1 MKKFPYILL
10 LLIVS
15 FNANSQTFYNENTI
29 QDIRIVFSQSNWDA
43 LLDTAEASDA
53 YISAQSVTINGVMYN
68 NVGVKYKGNSS
79 YNPNQ
84 AKNPFHIE
92 LDTYVVD
99 QNYQGYTDIKL
110 NNVIFDPTFVRETVS
125 YSVLRKYMHA
135 PLSNYANVYV
145 NGTLIGLYTNVE
157 SVSKKF
163 VSNHFGSNNN
173 AFFDCSPPAGA
184 GPQTTNL
191 PNLSYLGTNSVS
203 YESAYGMKSVAG
215 WDDLINLTNTLSNNI
230 TNIETILDV
239 DRALWML
246 VYDNLF
252 VNLDSYIG
260 KFKQNYY
267 LYKDDNGRFNPIVW
281 DLNMSFGTF
290 GDSGT
295 GGQLTTASKKTFS
308 HITHST
314 DAAWPLVQ
322 KLLGVPRYKKM
333 YLAHYATMLS
343 ENITTPS
350 YLTTAQT
357 YQTLISS
364 SVTADTNKF
373 YTTAQFTSNLGTT
386 DVNLGMNVASG
397 LTGLMT
403 GRNTHLLS
411 QTDFT
416 NSKPVIS
423 NIVPSSSSPA
433 VGTTIS
439 ITAKVTNT
447 NSNAVFL
454 GYRSATLLPFTKV
467 LMYDDG
473 AHNDGASGDTIY
485 GITMPITTVA
495 TQYYIYAENN
505 SIGAFSPVRAEH
517 EFYSIN
523 GTYPTIAPGTLVV
536 NELMAQNTS
545 TFTDP
550 NGDYSDWIELYNNS
564 SNTINLDNLYA
575 TDTSSNLLKWAFP
588 SGITMAP
595 NSYLIVWADQD
606 LTQTGIHAD
615 FKFSAGGESCILSY
629 PNGVVV
635 DSVNFGIQTSDMGYA
650 RNPNGTGNFVIQ
662 TPTFNANNQ
671 SLATNSFENPKN
683 ILSIYPN
690 PASNQI
696 NVILSDLIEN
706 ENIKIFNQLGQL
718 VLEQKAS
725 NENVINLGTLP
736 SGTYVLS
743 YNKISKKIILLTK

>member
-1 MKKFPYILL
+1 MKKFFPQLL
-10 LLIVS
+10 LLLVS
-15 FNANSQTFYNENTI
+15 ISTHSQNFYNENTI

-43 LLDTAEASDA
+43 LLDTAEATDA

-84 AKNPFHIE
+84 VKNPFHIE

-125 YSVLRKYMHA
+125 YSILRKYMHA

-145 NGTLIGLYTNVE
+145 NGNLIGLYTNVE

-163 VSNHFGSNNN
+163 INNHFGSNNN

-184 GPQTTNL
+184 NPQTTNL
-191 PNLSYLGTNSVS
+191 PNLSYLGTSSAS

-230 TNIETILDV
+230 SNIETILDV

-267 LYKDDNGRFNPIVW
+267 LYKDNNGRFNPIVW

-290 GDSGT
+290 GDPGIGS
-295 GGQLTTASKKTFS
+295 QLTTNTKKTFS
-308 HITHST
+308 HTFHST

-322 KLLGVPRYKKM
+322 KLLEVPRYKKM

-350 YLTTAQT
+350 YLTTAQA

-364 SVTADTNKF
+364 AVATDTNKF

-386 DVNLGMNVASG
+386 DVNLGMNNAAG
-397 LTGLMT
+397 LTGLMS

-411 QTDFT
+411 QADFT

-423 NIVPSSSSPA
+423 NIVPSSNSPA

-439 ITAKVTNT
+439 ITASITNT
-447 NSNAVFL
+447 NTNAVFL
-454 GYRSATLLPFTKV
+454 GYRSATLLPFAKV

-473 AHNDGASGDTIY
+473 AHNDGNSGDNVY
-485 GITMPITTVA
+485 GITMPITSVS

-517 EFYSIN
+517 EFYTIN
-523 GTYPTIAPGTLVV
+523 GTYPTIAPGTLVI

-545 TFTDP
+545 SVTDP
-550 NGDYSDWIELYNNS
+550 NGEYSDWIELYNNS
-564 SNTINLDNLYA
+564 SNTISLDNLYA
-575 TDTSSNLLKWAFP
+575 SDTSSNLLKWAFP
-588 SGITMAP
+588 SGISMAP

-629 PNGVVV
+629 PNGTVV

-671 SLATNSFENPKN
+671 SLATDLFETPKN
-683 ILSIYPN
+683 ILTLYPN

-718 VLEQKAS
+718 VLEKKAS
-725 NENVINLGTLP
+725 YENAINVSSLNT
-736 SGTYVLS
+736 GTYILK

>member
-1 MKKFPYILL
+1 MKKFFPKLL
-10 LLIVS
+10 LLFVS
-15 FNANSQTFYNENTI
+15 IGTHSQNFYNENTI

-43 LLDTAEASDA
+43 LLDIAETTDA
-53 YISAQSVTINGVMYN
+53 YISAQSVTINGAMYN

-84 AKNPFHIE
+84 VKNPFHIE

-184 GPQTTNL
+184 NPQTTNL
-191 PNLSYLGTNSVS
+191 PNLSYLGTSSTS

-230 TNIETILDV
+230 SNIETILDV

-267 LYKDDNGRFNPIVW
+267 LYKDNNGRFNPIVW

-290 GDSGT
+290 GDPGIGS
-295 GGQLTTASKKTFS
+295 QLTTNTKKAFS
-308 HITHST
+308 HTFHST

-322 KLLGVPRYKKM
+322 KLLAVPRYKKM

-364 SVTADTNKF
+364 AVAADSNKF

-386 DVNLGMNVASG
+386 DVNLGMNTASG
-397 LTGLMT
+397 LTGLMS

-416 NSKPVIS
+416 NSKPVIT
-423 NIVPSSSSPA
+423 NILTSSSSPA

-439 ITAKVTNT
+439 ITANVTNT
-447 NSNAVFL
+447 NTNAVFL
-454 GYRSATLLPFTKV
+454 GYRSSTLLPFTKV

-473 AHNDGASGDTIY
+473 AHNDGALGDNVY
-485 GITMPITTVA
+485 GITMPIASVS

-523 GTYPTIAPGTLVV
+523 GTYPTIAPGTLVI

-545 TFTDP
+545 SVTDP

-564 SNTINLDNLYA
+564 SNTISLDNLYA

-635 DSVNFGIQTSDMGYA
+635 DSVNFGIQTSDMSYA

-662 TPTFNANNQ
+662 TPTFNANNE
-671 SLATNSFENPKN
+671 SLATNSFETQKN
-683 ILSIYPN
+683 IISFYPN

-696 NVILSDLIEN
+696 HVTISDFIEN

-725 NENVINLGTLP
+725 NENVINVSSLT
-736 SGTYVLS
+736 SGTYILS
-743 YNKISKKIILLTK
+743 YNQISKKIILLTK

>member
-1 MKKFPYILL
+1 MKKLSIISLL
-10 LLIVS
+10 MIIS
-15 FNANSQTFYNENTI
+15 FETYSQTFYNENNI

-43 LLDTAEASDA
+43 LLDTAEQTDS

-79 YNPNQ
+79 YNPSQ
-84 AKNPFHIE
+84 VKNPFHIE

-110 NNVIFDPTFVRETVS
+110 SNVIFDPTFVRETVS

-145 NGTLIGLYTNVE
+145 NGALIGLYSNIE
-157 SVSKKF
+157 SISKKF
-163 VSNHFGSNNN
+163 VSNHFGSNDN

-191 PNLSYLGTNSVS
+191 PNLSYLGALSTS
-203 YESAYGMKSVAG
+203 YESAYGMKSLTG

-230 TNIETILDV
+230 ANIETILDV

-267 LYKDDNGRFNPIVW
+267 LYKDNNGRFNPIVW

-290 GDSGT
+290 GDPGT
-295 GGQLTTASKKTFS
+295 GSQLTTATKKTFS
-308 HITHST
+308 HTYHSADT
-314 DAAWPLVQ
+314 AWPLVQ
-322 KLLGVPRYKKM
+322 KLLAVPRYKKM

-357 YQTLISS
+357 YQSLIGTA
-364 SVTADTNKF
+364 VAADTNKF

-386 DVNLGMNVASG
+386 DVNLGMNIASG
-397 LTGLMT
+397 LTGLMSS
-403 GRNTHLLS
+403 RNTYLLAQS
-411 QTDFT
+411 DFT
-416 NSKPVIS
+416 NTKPVIT
-423 NIVPSSSSPA
+423 NITPSSTSPS

-439 ITAKVTNT
+439 ITANVTNT
-447 NSNAVFL
+447 NSGAVFL
-454 GYRSATLLPFTKV
+454 GYRSSTFLPFTKV

-473 AHNDGASGDTIY
+473 AHNDGASGNNVY
-485 GITMPITTVA
+485 GITLPIETVS

-505 SIGAFSPVRAEH
+505 NIGAFSPVRAEH
-517 EFYSIN
+517 EFYTIN
-523 GTYPTIAPGTLVV
+523 GTYPTIAPGTLVI
-536 NELMAQNTS
+536 NELMAQNTN
-545 TFTDP
+545 TITDP

-564 SNTINLDNLYA
+564 LNTISLDNLYA
-575 TDTSSNLLKWAFP
+575 TDTTSNLLKWAFP
-588 SGITMAP
+588 SGVTMAP

-615 FKFSAGGESCILSY
+615 FKFSAGGESCVLSY
-629 PNGVVV
+629 PNGIIV
-635 DSVNFGIQTSDMGYA
+635 DSINFGIQTSDMGFA
-650 RNPNGTGNFVIQ
+650 RNPNGTGSFVIQ
-662 TPTFNANNQ
+662 LPTFNANNENL
-671 SLATNSFENPKN
+671 STITFEALKNS
-683 ILSIYPN
+683 ITLYPN

-696 NVILSDLIEN
+696 NVVITDLIPN
-706 ENIKIFNQLGQL
+706 ENIKIYNQLGQL
-718 VLEQKAS
+718 VLEKIPA
-725 NENVINLGTLP
+725 NENAINVSSLT
-736 SGTYVLS
+736 SGTYILS
-743 YNKISKKIILLTK
+743 YNQLSKKIIILTK

>member
-1 MKKFPYILL
+1 MKRFTYILI
-10 LLIVS
+10 LLIVPFS
-15 FNANSQTFYNENTI
+15 ANSQTFYNENTI

-43 LLDTAEASDA
+43 LLDTAEATDT
-53 YISAQSVTINGVMYN
+53 YISAQSVTINGAMYN

-99 QNYQGYTDIKL
+99 QNYQGYTDVKL

-145 NGTLIGLYTNVE
+145 NGTLIGLYANVE

-163 VSNHFGSNNN
+163 VNNHFGSNNN

-191 PNLSYLGTNSVS
+191 PNLSYLGTNSAS

-215 WDDLINLTNTLSNNI
+215 WDDLINLTNTLSNTI
-230 TNIETILDV
+230 SNIETILDV

-290 GDSGT
+290 GDPGT
-295 GGQLTTASKKTFS
+295 GSQLTTATKKTFS
-308 HITHST
+308 HTFHSS

-322 KLLGVPRYKKM
+322 KLLAVPRYKKM

-364 SVTADTNKF
+364 AVTADTNKF

-386 DVNLGMNVASG
+386 DANLGMNIAPG
-397 LTGLMT
+397 LTGLMS
-403 GRNTHLLS
+403 GRNTYLLS

-423 NIVPSSSSPA
+423 NVLPSSSSPA

-439 ITAKVTNT
+439 VTANVTNT
-447 NSNAVFL
+447 NTNAVFL
-454 GYRSATLLPFTKV
+454 GYRSATFLPFTKV

-473 AHNDGASGDTIY
+473 AHNDGASGDNIY
-485 GITMPITTVA
+485 GISMPITTVS

-517 EFYSIN
+517 EFYTIN

-545 TFTDP
+545 TVTDP

-564 SNTINLDNLYA
+564 SITISLDNLYA

-615 FKFSAGGESCILSY
+615 FKFSVGGESCILSY

-718 VLEQKAS
+718 VLQQKAL
-725 NENVINLGTLP
+725 NENAINLGTLP